1 LRCVGIETQID
12 EKTSKLLLT
21 SETSFGRH
29 LPIDGGTAVT
39 ALMEAS
45 GILAL
50 HGGRDGLRFFFLS
63 LRDEIFAL

>member
-1 LRCVGIETQID
+1 L
-12 EKTSKLLLT
+12 TSKSGSLRYT
-21 SETSFGRH
+21 S
-29 LPIDGGTAVT
+29 IDGGTAVT